1 MFQRI
6 LIANRGEIALRVIR
20 ACREL
25 GIASVAVYSE
35 ADRGAAYLSQADRAI
50 CIGNAPSF
58 ESYLNIPRIIAAAE
72 VADVQ
77 AIHPGYGFLSENPDF
92 AEICR
97 ACGFEFIGPSHDAI
111 RRMGLKTEAKIVANK
126 AKVPCVPGSDGP
138 IDNENEALALAKKI
152 GFPVLIKAAA
162 GGGGKG
168 MRVVR
173 EEEAFL
179 SSYRTA
185 RAEAEASFKNSSVYL
200 EKYLDNPRH
209 IEVQL
214 LADQHGTV
222 LHCWERDC
230 SVQRRHQKL
239 VEESP
244 SPVLPEAVR
253 KKICESAVR
262 LAKEVNYYNAG
273 TCEFLY
279 DPRSQEFYFIEVNAR
294 IQVEHPVTELVTGL
308 DLIKWQ
314 IRIAAGEKLTLA
326 QKDIHQRGHA
336 IECRINC
343 EDPSENFRPSPGL
356 INNVV
361 VPGGPGIRWDSHT
374 VAGYRVPTNYDS
386 MVGKLLVHADTRE
399 EAIRRMSRAL
409 MELKLE
415 GVSTTIPFHRLL
427 MQDKDFRSGQFD
439 TTWLEREFM
448 PTYRDRLESL

>member
-35 ADRGAAYLSQADRAI
+35 ADRGAAYLDQADRAI
-50 CIGNAPSF
+50 CIGGGPSA

-77 AIHPGYGFLSENPDF
+77 AIHPGYGFLSENPEF

-97 ACGFEFIGPSHDAI
+97 SCGFEFIGPAHDAI

-138 IDNENEALALAKKI
+138 MDKESEAAALAVKI

-173 EEEAFL
+173 EESAFL
-179 SSYRTA
+179 SAYRTA
-185 RAEAEASFKNSSVYL
+185 RAEAEASFRNSSVYL

-214 LADQHGTV
+214 LADQHGNV
-222 LHCWERDC
+222 VHCWERDC
-230 SVQRRHQKL
+230 TVQRRHQKL

-244 SPVLPEAVR
+244 SPVVPESVR

-279 DPRSQEFYFIEVNAR
+279 DPRTEEFYFIEVNAR
-294 IQVEHPVTELVTGL
+294 IQVEHPVTELITGL

-314 IRIAAGEKLTLA
+314 IRIAAGEPLTLK
-326 QKDIHQRGHA
+326 QSDIKSRGHA

-343 EDPSENFRPSPGL
+343 EDPSENFRPSPGTVQNMQL
-356 INNVV
+356 
-361 VPGGPGIRWDSHT
+361 PGGPGIRWDSHL
-374 VAGYRVPTNYDS
+374 VNGYRVPTNYDS
-386 MVGKLLVHADTRE
+386 MIGKLLVHADTRE
-399 EAIRRMSRAL
+399 EAISRMSRAL
-409 MELKLE
+409 RELKLE
-415 GVSTTIPFHRLL
+415 GIATTIPFHQLL
-427 MQDKDFRSGQFD
+427 MQDPQFKSGEFD

-448 PTYRDRLESL
+448 PNYKDRLATL

>member
-25 GIASVAVYSE
+25 GVTSVVVFSE
-35 ADRGAAYLSQADRAI
+35 ADRGASYLEEADRAI
-50 CIGNAPSF
+50 CIGPGPSA

-77 AIHPGYGFLSENPDF
+77 AIHPGYGFLSENPEF

-97 ACGFEFIGPSHDAI
+97 SCGFEFIGPSHEAI
-111 RRMGLKTEAKIVANK
+111 RRMGLKTEAKIVATK

-138 IDNENEALALAKKI
+138 VDSETEAQALAVKI

-173 EEEAFL
+173 DAEGFL
-179 SSYRTA
+179 AAYRTA
-185 RAEAEASFKNSSVYL
+185 RAEAEAAFRNPSVYL
-200 EKYLDNPRH
+200 ERYLDNPRH

-214 LADQHGTV
+214 LADQHGHV
-222 LHCWERDC
+222 VHCWERDC
-230 SVQRRHQKL
+230 TVQRRHQKL

-244 SPVLPEAVR
+244 SPVVPEAVR
-253 KKICESAVR
+253 TKICESAVR
-262 LAKEVNYYNAG
+262 LAKTVNYHNAG

-279 DPRSQEFYFIEVNAR
+279 DPATQEFFFIEVNAR

-314 IRIAAGEKLTLA
+314 IRIAAGEKLTLK
-326 QKDIHQRGHA
+326 QSEIKRHGHA

-343 EDPSENFRPSPGL
+343 EDPGANFRPSPGTVSRL
-356 INNVV
+356 V
-361 VPGGPGIRWDSHT
+361 VPGGPGVRWDSHV

-409 MELKLE
+409 RELKLD
-415 GVSTTIPFHRLL
+415 GIATTIPFHQLL
-427 MQDKDFRSGQFD
+427 MQDEQFRSGAYD
-439 TTWLEREFM
+439 TTWLERDFM
-448 PTYRDRLESL
+448 PRNRDRLGS

>member
-25 GIASVAVYSE
+25 GITSVVVFSE
-35 ADRGAAYLSQADRAI
+35 ADRGANYLEEADRAI
-50 CIGNAPSF
+50 CIGAGPSA

-77 AIHPGYGFLSENPDF
+77 AIHPGYGFLSENPEF

-97 ACGFEFIGPSHDAI
+97 SCGFEFIGPSHDAI
-111 RRMGLKTEAKIVANK
+111 RRMGLKTEAKIVAAK

-138 IDNENEALALAKKI
+138 VDSESEAQALAVKI

-173 EEEAFL
+173 DEASFL
-179 SSYRTA
+179 AAYRTA
-185 RAEAEASFKNSSVYL
+185 RAEAEAAFRNPSVYL
-200 EKYLDNPRH
+200 ERYLDNPRH

-214 LADQHGTV
+214 LADQHGHV
-222 LHCWERDC
+222 VHCWERDC
-230 SVQRRHQKL
+230 TVQRRHQKL

-244 SPVLPEAVR
+244 SPAVPDAVR
-253 KKICESAVR
+253 TKICESAVR
-262 LAKEVNYYNAG
+262 LAKAVNYYNAG

-279 DPRSQEFYFIEVNAR
+279 DPATQEFFFIEVNAR

-314 IRIAAGEKLTLA
+314 IRIAAGEKLTLK
-326 QKDIHQRGHA
+326 QSEIKRYGHA

-343 EDPSENFRPSPGL
+343 EDPSANFRPSPGTVGR
-356 INNVV
+356 VV
-361 VPGGPGIRWDSHT
+361 VPGGPGVRWDSHV

-409 MELKLE
+409 RELRLD
-415 GVSTTIPFHRLL
+415 GISTTIPFHRIL
-427 MQDKDFRSGQFD
+427 MQDEEFRSGKYD

-448 PTYRDRLESL
+448 PRNRDRFGG

>member
-1 MFQRI
+1 MFKRI

-20 ACREL
+20 ACREM
-25 GIASVAVYSE
+25 GIESVAVYSE
-35 ADRGAAYLSQADRAI
+35 ADRGAAYLALADRSI
-50 CIGNAPSF
+50 CIGGGPSV

-77 AIHPGYGFLSENPDF
+77 AIHPGYGFLSENPEF

-97 ACGFEFIGPSHDAI
+97 SCGFEFIGPSHDSI
-111 RRMGLKTEAKIVANK
+111 RRMGLKTEAKIVATK

-138 IDNENEALALAKKI
+138 VDTESEALGIAKKI

-173 EEEAFL
+173 DEDGFL
-179 SSYRTA
+179 NAYRTA
-185 RAEAEASFKNSSVYL
+185 RAEAEASFRNASVYM
-200 EKYLDNPRH
+200 ERYLDNPRH

-214 LADQHGTV
+214 LADQHGHV
-222 LHCWERDC
+222 IHCWERDC

-244 SPVLPEAVR
+244 SPVVPENVR
-253 KKICESAVR
+253 TKICEAAVR
-262 LAKEVNYYNAG
+262 LAKAVNYHNAG

-279 DPRSQEFYFIEVNAR
+279 DPKTQEFFFIEVNAR

-314 IRIAAGEKLTLA
+314 IKIAAGEKLTLK
-326 QKDIHQRGHA
+326 QSDIKRNGHA

-343 EDPSENFRPSPGL
+343 EDPNENFRPSPGVISNL
-356 INNVV
+356 NI
-361 VPGGPGIRWDSHT
+361 PGGPGIRWDSHI
-374 VAGYRVPTNYDS
+374 VNGYRVPTNYDS
-386 MVGKLLVHADTRE
+386 MVGKLLVHADTRD

-409 MELKLE
+409 KELRLD
-415 GVSTTIPFHRLL
+415 GIATTIPFHQIL
-427 MQDKDFRSGQFD
+427 MEDESFRSGNFD

-448 PTYRDRLESL
+448 PTYRDRASR

>member
-25 GIASVAVYSE
+25 GVTSVVVFSE
-35 ADRGAAYLSQADRAI
+35 ADRGASYLQEADRAI
-50 CIGNAPSF
+50 CIGGGPSA

-77 AIHPGYGFLSENPDF
+77 AIHPGYGFLSENPEF

-97 ACGFEFIGPSHDAI
+97 SCGFEFIGPSHDSI
-111 RRMGLKTEAKIVANK
+111 RRMGLKTEAKLVANK

-138 IDNENEALALAKKI
+138 VDSEEEAQKLAVGI

-173 EEEAFL
+173 DEASFL
-179 SSYRTA
+179 PAYRTA
-185 RAEAEASFKNSSVYL
+185 RAEAEASFRNPSVYL
-200 EKYLDNPRH
+200 ERYLDNPRH

-214 LADQHGTV
+214 LADQHGHV
-222 LHCWERDC
+222 VHCWERDC
-230 SVQRRHQKL
+230 TVQRRHQKL

-244 SPVLPEAVR
+244 SPVVPDAVR
-253 KKICESAVR
+253 VKICESAVR
-262 LAKEVNYYNAG
+262 LAKAVNYHNAG

-279 DPRSQEFYFIEVNAR
+279 DPATQEFFFIEVNAR

-314 IRIAAGEKLTLA
+314 IRIAAGEKLTLK
-326 QKDIHQRGHA
+326 QSEIKRNGHA

-343 EDPSENFRPSPGL
+343 EDPSANFRPSPGTVSQ
-356 INNVV
+356 VV
-361 VPGGPGIRWDSHT
+361 VPGGPGVRWDSHV
-374 VAGYRVPTNYDS
+374 VAGYKVPTNYDS

-409 MELKLE
+409 REIRLE
-415 GVSTTIPFHRLL
+415 GIATTIPFHRLL
-427 MQDKDFRSGQFD
+427 MQDDEFRSGKYD

-448 PTYRDRLESL
+448 PRNRDRLGS